1 MKLDDPDRA
10 LLRLLQDDATLTL
23 QALADRVGLS
33 QASVWRRLQG
43 LEKAGALLGRVA
55 LVDPDRVGVPV
66 CVLTSLTIRDHAPET
81 RAAFEAFVKSHE
93 EIMECYAVSGS
104 YDYILMVR
112 VRDVAAYESFLMNHV
127 LGNPVVASA
136 ASAFTLRRL
145 KYTTAVPL

>member
-1 MKLDDPDRA
+1 MELTDQDRA
-10 LLRLLQDDATLTL
+10 ILRLLQQDATLTL
-23 QALADRVGLS
+23 QALADQVGLS

-43 LEKAGALLGRVA
+43 LEKGGAIQGRVA

-66 CVLTSLTIRDHAPET
+66 CVLTSLTIRDHAAET
-81 RAAFEAFVKSHE
+81 RAAFEAFVKSRE

-104 YDYILMVR
+104 YDYMLMVR
-112 VRDVAAYESFLMNHV
+112 VEDVAAYEAFLMNHV